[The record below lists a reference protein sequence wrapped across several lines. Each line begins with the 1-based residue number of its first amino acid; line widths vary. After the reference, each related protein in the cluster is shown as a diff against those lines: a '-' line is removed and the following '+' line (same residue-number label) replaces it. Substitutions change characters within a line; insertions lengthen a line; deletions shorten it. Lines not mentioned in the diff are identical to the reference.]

1 MAVVRRCFLI
11 MGTVQGVGFRY
22 FAAGAGLKLGLTG
35 WVRNL
40 PDGAVE
46 VQAQGPVEAVDRM
59 EQLLRKGP
67 RTADVRRV
75 TVIESPPREGESSF
89 VVRHH

>member
-1 MAVVRRCFLI
+1 
-11 MGTVQGVGFRY
+11 
-22 FAAGAGLKLGLTG
+22 
-35 WVRNL
+35 VRNL

-46 VQAQGPVEAVDRM
+46 VQAQGAVEAVDRM

-67 RTADVRRV
+67 GTADVRRV